1 MIICPY
7 CGSPSD
13 DGATCLNCGKRLK
26 TINAEQQVFMK
37 SQLKGSLVSKEKNN
51 TLTPTTSNYDSDQ
64 VGVLPERGRLKGKL
78 VGQGIASK
86 LDEKSLMEL
95 FKRSPRIQER
105 LPEGRIEI
113 PAPPAEVSKPE
124 INWLSTLLPAGVTIA
139 LAVTMALA
147 FQNTMM
153 MLYSLPMTI
162 AGVVVSIVNYFRGNK
177 KYHNSVEERK
187 TAYLR
192 KLDEVESNIKEK
204 REAQKGAMLL
214 SDPSPEECLKIVTT
228 RSANLWCREPDD
240 LDFISVRLGTGIVP
254 FSVKL
259 DWQREQLLEEDELK
273 KKPGEIYRANCTI
286 KGMPV
291 LCNIRDKG
299 IVGLVGTLEMTRMQ
313 LQNMIVQLVTH
324 HCYSEL
330 KLVCFCNR
338 ADQEELRW
346 LTDLPHTHE
355 TSQGMSYIATTQE
368 EADDLCRKFTEELK
382 QRKQEIQENN
392 SYGSDPQ
399 FTPYIL
405 FVFFEPKL
413 LKKSDP
419 INQYLLM
426 EHGIGVGCLMAV
438 QKMAQ
443 LPKQCT
449 EVISLSNNS
458 GEIYNT
464 THASERR
471 SFQLDSMSAEKRLEF
486 GQSMHPLYCDEGIAV
501 SSLQNS
507 YTFYEMLGVDAI
519 ASYDIGARW
528 SSSDLLSSKLAPS
541 APFGILENGE
551 KIFFNSPPTG
561 DNGGAHALLAGT
573 TGSGKSE
580 VLLTLILS
588 LALRYPPEEV
598 SFLVIDFKGDS
609 IAGKLNGLPHVRG
622 IITSLDGMELRRS
635 LISIGAENKKRL
647 KLFKDYNERH
657 AKEKKKISDIRDYS
671 EKYRNGQV
679 TEPLPHL
686 FIVVD
691 EFAEMK
697 KQLPDI
703 MDQFLSVAQI
713 GRSLGV
719 HLILATQSPSGV
731 VDNKIRANIFKQ
743 ICLKVANTTESR
755 DMIDSDLSARIK
767 DPGRGYLKIDDN
779 LQLFQSAYGGG
790 KFLLPDGNESTQTRE
805 IVDAIASFCHLQ
817 HIRKLPDVF
826 CQPLPDVALFPP
838 ISREDGAN
846 RPFGM
851 IPIGVRDDPAEQFMG
866 EYSLNVFT
874 RNTLIVG
881 SQLMGKTN
889 LLQTILC
896 GVAKM
901 YSPTDVNIYVL
912 DFSSLFLKNYESLPQ
927 VGGVVS
933 IQESEKI
940 INLFR
945 LLKEQIDLRRQRFM
959 SVGVSTFA
967 AFRESGALDF
977 PQILV
982 IVDDIAAAKN
992 YFPADNDPLLS
1003 ICKDG
1008 LTLGISVI
1016 ATAAQPVGGMS
1027 YLPTFANRIAL
1038 YNNDVTVYST
1048 LLGHTSVRP
1057 KELAGR
1063 CLVSIENTAYECQS
1077 YLAFES
1083 EREIDRAEEIRAFCY
1098 QQTVA
1103 AKGKSAMPIP
1113 FIPKDLL
1120 AIDAFNKYSDAYN
1133 NGRLMFGLDYS
1144 TVQPLSIKMAALGMI
1159 AISGREK
1166 DVRNFQRYILLS
1178 AEKTE
1183 GLLAEFY
1190 IIDGIDR
1197 TLQSCSGFS
1206 CVAEYSFLPEKARS
1220 MILQIRA
1227 KAEERYSRV
1236 AEGDVSILDTS
1247 PTLVLM
1253 LNTSE
1258 AINSIQSDKP
1268 SMEAWTVLIGK
1279 LKAMNICIVFGALDN
1294 VSISYG
1300 SEILKKY
1307 KDDRKL
1313 VFFDELSNLKIG
1325 ELPYST
1331 VKKFANPLQNGDG
1344 YCIIGNEVSRIR
1356 VPFCQLSDE

>member
-7 CGSPSD
+7 CGSPCD
-13 DGATCLNCGKRLK
+13 DSKICSNCGEYLK
-26 TINAEQQVFMK
+26 PTDIEQRVFMK
-37 SQLKGSLVSKEKNN
+37 SQLKGSLVSKKSTPDKADYDKESVVIRTEK
-51 TLTPTTSNYDSDQ
+51 
-64 VGVLPERGRLKGKL
+64 GRLKGKL
-78 VGQGIASK
+78 LGQGTTSVQSENAS
-86 LDEKSLMEL
+86 SEL

-105 LPEGRIEI
+105 LPEGKIEI
-113 PAPPAEVSKPE
+113 PAPPAEVNKPE

-153 MLYSLPMTI
+153 MLYSLPMTL
-162 AGVVVSIVNYFRGNK
+162 AGVVVSIVNFFRGNRKYRANVEDRKNAYEK
-177 KYHNSVEERK
+177 KLEEIEEK
-187 TAYLR
+187 
-192 KLDEVESNIKEK
+192 IKEK
-204 REAQKGAMLL
+204 REAQKRAMLL
-214 SDPSPEECLKIVTT
+214 SDPSPEECLSIITS
-228 RSANLWCREPDD
+228 RSTKLWCREPND
-240 LDFISVRLGTGIVP
+240 LDFVSVRLGTGTVP
-254 FSVKL
+254 FSVKI
-259 DWQREQLLEEDELK
+259 DWPREQLIEEDELK
-273 KKPGEIYRANCTI
+273 KKPGDIYRVNCTI
-286 KGMPV
+286 KRMPI
-291 LCNIRDKG
+291 LCNIRDG
-299 IVGLVGTLEMTRMQ
+299 GVVGLVGTPELTKSQ
-313 LQNMIVQLVTH
+313 LQNMIVHLVTH

-330 KLVCFCNR
+330 KLVCFYNK
-338 ADQEELRW
+338 ADQDELNW
-346 LTDLPHTHE
+346 LADLPHTHASSNGE
-355 TSQGMSYIATTQE
+355 SYVASTQE
-368 EADDLCRKFTEELK
+368 EADNLFRKFTEEFK

-413 LKKSDP
+413 LKKADP
-419 INQYLLM
+419 INQFLFI
-426 EHGIGVGCLMAV
+426 EHGIGLGCLMAV
-438 QKMAQ
+438 QKLAQ
-443 LPKQCT
+443 LPKQCA
-449 EVISLSNNS
+449 EIISLSDKS

-471 SFQLDSMSAEKRLEF
+471 SFLPDVISSENRVKI
-486 GQSMHPLYCDEGIAV
+486 GQSMRPLYCDEGIAV
-501 SSLQNS
+501 SSLPTK
-507 YTFYEMLGVDAI
+507 YTFYEMLGIDTI
-519 ASYDIGARW
+519 SSYDIAEKW

-580 VLLTLILS
+580 VLLTIILS
-588 LALRYPPEEV
+588 LALCYPPEEV

-609 IAGKLNGLPHVRG
+609 IAGKLTGLPHVRG
-622 IITSLDGMELRRS
+622 IITSLDGSELRRS

-647 KLFKDYNERH
+647 KLFKEYNERH
-657 AKEKKKISDIRDYS
+657 PEEKKKISDIRDYS

-686 FIVVD
+686 FIIVD

-703 MDQFLSVAQI
+703 MDQFLSAAQI

-719 HLILATQSPSGV
+719 HLVLATQSPSGV

-743 ICLKVANTTESR
+743 ICLKVANKTESR
-755 DMIDSDLSARIK
+755 DMINSDSAARIK
-767 DPGRGYLKIDDN
+767 NPGCGYLRTDDS

-790 KFLLPDGNESTQTRE
+790 KLVLADGNESTQIRE
-805 IVDAIASFCHLQ
+805 TVDAIASYCHSH

-826 CQPLPDVALFPP
+826 CQPLPELALFPP
-838 ISREDGAN
+838 VSRDEGHS

-851 IPIGVRDDPAEQFMG
+851 IPIGVRDDPAEQFIG
-866 EYSLNVFT
+866 EYDLNVFS

-896 GVAKM
+896 GAAKM
-901 YSPTDVNIYVL
+901 YDPDEVNIYVL

-927 VGGVVS
+927 VGGVVTL
-933 IQESEKI
+933 QETEKI
-940 INLFR
+940 TNLFR
-945 LLKEQIDLRRQRFM
+945 LLREQIDQRRQRFM
-959 SVGVSTFA
+959 SVGVSTYA
-967 AFRESGALDF
+967 AYRESGARDY

-982 IVDDIAAAKN
+982 MVDDLAAAKN
-992 YFPADNDPLLS
+992 FFPIDNDPLLS

-1016 ATAAQPVGGMS
+1016 ATATQPVGGMS

-1038 YNNDVTVYST
+1038 YNNDITVYGA
-1048 LLGHTSVRP
+1048 LLGHTSLRP

-1063 CLVSIENTAYECQS
+1063 CLVSLDSSVYECQS

-1083 EREIDRAEEIRAFCY
+1083 QREIDRAEEIRAFCK
-1098 QQTVA
+1098 QQTIESN
-1103 AKGKSAMPIP
+1103 GRSAIPIP
-1113 FIPKDLL
+1113 FIPKDLS
-1120 AIDAFNKYSDAYN
+1120 AIDAFSKYPDAYI
-1133 NGRLMFGLDYS
+1133 NGRIMFGLDYS
-1144 TVQPLSIKMAALGMI
+1144 TVKPLSIKLAALGMM
-1159 AISGREK
+1159 AVSGRDS

-1178 AEKTE
+1178 AEKNK
-1183 GLLAEFY
+1183 GMMAEFY
-1190 IIDGIDR
+1190 IVDGIDR
-1197 TLQSCSGFS
+1197 TLQAFAGYS
-1206 CVAEYSFLPEKARS
+1206 CVAEYSFLSEKARD
-1220 MILQIRA
+1220 MILHMRT
-1227 KAEERYSRV
+1227 KAEERYALV
-1236 AEGDVSILDTS
+1236 AEGDVSVLDTS
-1247 PTLVLM
+1247 PVLVLM
-1253 LNTSE
+1253 LNTAE
-1258 AINSIQSDKP
+1258 AINVIQSDKTAL
-1268 SMEAWTVLIGK
+1268 EAWSSLMGK
-1279 LKAMNICIVFGALDN
+1279 LKAMNVCIIFGALEN
-1294 VSISYG
+1294 VSIPYG
-1300 SEILKKY
+1300 AEILKKF

-1325 ELPYST
+1325 ELPYSA

-1356 VPFCQLSDE
+1356 VPDCPSTEK

>member
-7 CGSPSD
+7 CGSPCD
-13 DGATCLNCGKRLK
+13 DSKICSNCGEYLNQID
-26 TINAEQQVFMK
+26 TEQRVFMK
-37 SQLKGSLVSKEKNN
+37 SQLKGSLVSKKKKSSSDKIDFDEDSVVIMAEK
-51 TLTPTTSNYDSDQ
+51 
-64 VGVLPERGRLKGKL
+64 GRLKGKL
-78 VGQGIASK
+78 VGQGTASTQH
-86 LDEKSLMEL
+86 EIPSLEL

-105 LPEGRIEI
+105 LPEGKIEI
-113 PAPPAEVSKPE
+113 PAPPAAINKPE

-153 MLYSLPMTI
+153 MLYSLPMTL
-162 AGVVVSIVNYFRGNK
+162 AGVVVSIVNFFRGNK
-177 KYHNSVEERK
+177 KYQISVEERIS
-187 TAYLR
+187 AYQK
-192 KLDEVESNIKEK
+192 KLDEIEENIKEK
-204 REAQKGAMLL
+204 REAQKRAMLL
-214 SDPSPEECLKIVTT
+214 SDPSPEECLAIVTS
-228 RSANLWCREPDD
+228 RSTKLWCREPND
-240 LDFISVRLGTGIVP
+240 LDFASVRLGTGTVP
-254 FSVKL
+254 FSVKM
-259 DWQREQLLEEDELK
+259 DWPREQLLEEDELK
-273 KKPGEIYRANCTI
+273 KKPGEIYRANSTI
-286 KGMPV
+286 KGMPI
-291 LCNIRDKG
+291 LCNIRDRG
-299 IVGLVGTLEMTRMQ
+299 IVGLVGAPELTKSQ
-313 LQNMIVQLVTH
+313 LQNMIVHLVTH

-330 KLVCFCNR
+330 KLVCIYNE
-338 ADQEELRW
+338 ADKEELDW
-346 LTDLPHTHE
+346 LTDLPHTHASSNGE
-355 TSQGMSYIATTQE
+355 SYIARNQE
-368 EADDLCRKFTEELK
+368 EADSLFRKFTEEFK
-382 QRKQEIQENN
+382 QRKQEIQDNN

-399 FTPYIL
+399 FTPFIL

-413 LKKSDP
+413 LKKADP
-419 INQYLLM
+419 INQYLFM
-426 EHGIGVGCLMAV
+426 ERGIGLGCLMAV

-449 EVISLSNNS
+449 EIISLSDKS

-471 SFQLDSMSAEKRLEF
+471 SFQPDVISSEYRSKISQTMR
-486 GQSMHPLYCDEGIAV
+486 PLYCDEGIAI
-501 SSLQNS
+501 SALPQN
-507 YTFYEMLGVDAI
+507 YTLYEMLGVDAM
-519 ASYDIGARW
+519 SSDDIDRKW
-528 SSSDLLSSKLAPS
+528 RSSDLLSSKLAPS

-551 KIFFNSPPTG
+551 KIFFNSPPTS

-580 VLLTLILS
+580 VILTIVLS
-588 LALRYPPEEV
+588 LALCYPPEEV

-609 IAGKLNGLPHVRG
+609 IAGKLTGLPHVRG
-622 IITSLDGMELRRS
+622 IITSLDGSELRRS
-635 LISIGAENKKRL
+635 LVSIGAENKKRL
-647 KLFKDYNERH
+647 KLFKEYNERH
-657 AKEKKKISDIRDYS
+657 PEEKKKISDIRDYS

-755 DMIDSDLSARIK
+755 DMIDSDLAARIK
-767 DPGRGYLKIDDN
+767 NPGCGYLRIDDS

-790 KFLLPDGNESTQTRE
+790 KFVLPDGNESTQIRE
-805 IVDAIASFCHLQ
+805 IVDAIASHCRSH

-826 CQPLPDVALFPP
+826 CLPLPEFALFPP
-838 ISREDGAN
+838 ISDDESHS

-851 IPIGVRDDPAEQFMG
+851 IPIGVRDDPAEQFIG
-866 EYSLNVFT
+866 EYDLNVFS

-889 LLQTILC
+889 LLQTILY
-896 GVAKM
+896 GTAKM
-901 YSPTDVNIYVL
+901 YDPNEVNIYVL

-927 VGGVVS
+927 VGGVVT
-933 IQESEKI
+933 IQETEKI
-940 INLFR
+940 TNLFR
-945 LLKEQIDLRRQRFM
+945 LLGEQIDQRRQRFM

-967 AFRESGALDF
+967 AYRESGARDF

-982 IVDDIAAAKN
+982 IVDDLAAAKA
-992 YFPADNDPLLS
+992 YFPIDNDPLLS

-1008 LTLGISVI
+1008 LTLGISVV
-1016 ATAAQPVGGMS
+1016 ATATQPVGGMS

-1038 YNNDVTVYST
+1038 YNNDNTVYST
-1048 LLGHTSVRP
+1048 LLGHTSLRP

-1063 CLVSIENTAYECQS
+1063 CLVSLENSVYECQS

-1083 EREIDRAEEIRAFCY
+1083 EREIDRAEKIRAFCN
-1098 QQTVA
+1098 QQTTESNGRRA
-1103 AKGKSAMPIP
+1103 TPIP
-1113 FIPKDLL
+1113 FIPKDLS
-1120 AIDAFNKYSDAYN
+1120 AIDALNMYPDAYH

-1144 TVQPLSIKMAALGMI
+1144 TVKPLSIKLAALGMM
-1159 AISGREK
+1159 AVSGRDN

-1178 AEKTE
+1178 AEKNK
-1183 GLLAEFY
+1183 GLMAEFY
-1190 IIDGIDR
+1190 IVDGIDR
-1197 TLQSCSGFS
+1197 TLQACVSYS
-1206 CVAEYSFLPEKARS
+1206 CVAEYSFLPEKARN
-1220 MILQIRA
+1220 MILQLRA
-1227 KAEERYSRV
+1227 KAEERYALV
-1236 AEGDVSILDTS
+1236 AKGDVSVLDTS

-1253 LNTSE
+1253 LNTAE
-1258 AINSIQSDKP
+1258 AINAVQSDKTAL
-1268 SMEAWTVLIGK
+1268 EAWSSLMGK
-1279 LKAMNICIVFGALDN
+1279 LKAMNVCIIFGALDN
-1294 VSISYG
+1294 VSIPYG
-1300 SEILKKY
+1300 AEILKKF

-1331 VKKFANPLQNGDG
+1331 VKKFSNPLQNGDG
-1344 YCIIGNEVSRIR
+1344 YCIIGNEVSHIR
-1356 VPFCQLSDE
+1356 VPSCP